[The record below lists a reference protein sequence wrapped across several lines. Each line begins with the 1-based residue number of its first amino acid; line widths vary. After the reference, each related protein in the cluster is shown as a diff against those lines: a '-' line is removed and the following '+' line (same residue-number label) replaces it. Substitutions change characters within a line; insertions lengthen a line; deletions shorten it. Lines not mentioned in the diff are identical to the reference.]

1 MQQRKRRMQKYALR
15 FRYARPSHQQLPDAY
30 GTGYRFTV
38 GNSKNKMSLDALLQS
53 VADDIRPDED
63 YSNEFIVAAKEEVD
77 RALPPKSRMEILK
90 QSAVEVQREEIIETK
105 KV

>member
-1 MQQRKRRMQKYALR
+1 MQKYALR
-15 FRYARPSHQQLPDAY
+15 FRYARLSHQQLPDTY
-30 GTGYRFTV
+30 GTGYRLPC
-38 GNSKNKMSLDALLQS
+38 GNSKLREIKMSLDALLQS

-63 YSNEFIVAAKEEVD
+63 YSNEFIVAKEEVD
-77 RALPPKSRMEILK
+77 RTLPPKSRMEILK